1 MFVRLL
7 YFGFK
12 IYCYIFR
19 PVRMGVRVMM
29 SQNKKVWLVRHTY
42 IPGWHMPGG
51 GVKRGETLE
60 NAARREAKE
69 ETGAQLGKISLMGA
83 YTSFIQ
89 WKTDHTVVFICRDF
103 TLTGKSDGEIA
114 EVKEFSL
121 NELPADVYPPHRLRL
136 DEFREEYS
144 AVWRMVTLC
153 RLAMTIH
160 FVLQIIGKIP
170 VKPFT
175 GELP

>member
-7 YFGFK
+7 YLGFK
-12 IYCYIFR
+12 VYCFIFR

-29 SQNKKVWLVRHTY
+29 IQNNRVWLVRHTY
-42 IPGWHMPGG
+42 VPGWHMPGG

-89 WKTDHTVVFICRDF
+89 WKTDHAIVFICSDF
-103 TLTGKSDGEIA
+103 TLIGKSDGEIA

-121 NELPADVYPPHRLRL
+121 DELPANVYLPHRLRL
-136 DEFREEYS
+136 DEFR
-144 AVWRMVTLC
+144 A
-153 RLAMTIH
+153 
-160 FVLQIIGKIP
+160 GKNIP
-170 VKPFT
+170 QF
-175 GELP
+175 GEW